1 MQRCIVKLAQTLAGQ
16 DDDVQVVQFGTVVSE
31 GLAGNAFYLVAVNG
45 PPDILLGNDQSQ
57 SRMIQAVVP
66 GQQQDMGTRG
76 LAGGSIEYAL
86 ELRGV
91 NSRCSGVNPRFTCK
105 SGLRL
110 TACDGPWRDD
120 EPELHDRSW

>member
-16 DDDVQVVQFGTVVSE
+16 DDDIQIVQFGTVVSE

-66 GQQQDMGTRG
+66 GQQQDMGARG

-86 ELRGV
+86 ELRG
-91 NSRCSGVNPRFTCK
+91 RQ
-105 SGLRL
+105 
-110 TACDGPWRDD
+110 
-120 EPELHDRSW
+120 